1 MHFGTVDASLRAA
14 TSLNGRQFAGDDE
27 MMMMMMMM
35 MMIMMMIMIVV
46 VIIRIIC
53 W

>member
-35 MMIMMMIMIVV
+35 IMIVV